1 LSPLEFLPNHPG
13 REQQIQLFI
22 KRDDLIHPSIQ
33 GNKWRKLR
41 PLLES
46 FHTHSSARGII
57 TFGGAFSNHLQAVA
71 QAGALYGIETVGIL
85 RGIAADLSNPTLREA
100 SAAGMKL
107 FPIPKKDYDAKLESS
122 LVQEIGRSYP
132 DHLVLPEGGATPEAV
147 LSCAEISREVLEQV
161 GDCTDKPLFISVSA
175 GTGTTAAGILRGLPA
190 PHQVLVFPAASY
202 GISIE
207 TILECSE
214 KVDDRTRVQLITAY
228 IMGKFAS
235 PDPRILEFAHW
246 FAHRYHIQLDPIYTA
261 RMMFGVFDLLQ
272 QGFFPKGSV
281 IVAVHTG
288 GLQGWR
294 GINLP

>member
-1 LSPLEFLPNHPG
+1 MSPLEFLPDHPG
-13 REQQIQLFI
+13 REQQIHLFI
-22 KRDDLIHPSIQ
+22 KRDDLVHPSIQ

-46 FHTHSSARGII
+46 FHFHSSARGII
-57 TFGGAFSNHLQAVA
+57 TFGGPFSNHLQAVA
-71 QAGALYGIETVGIL
+71 QAGALYGIKTVGIL

-132 DHLVLPEGGATPEAV
+132 DYLILPEGGATPEAV
-147 LSCAEISREVLEQV
+147 ISCAEISREVLEQV
-161 GDCTDKPLFISVSA
+161 GDCTDKPLFISVPA
-175 GTGTTAAGILRGLPA
+175 GTGTTAAGIFRGLPA
-190 PHQVLVFPAASY
+190 PYKVLVFPAASY
-202 GISIE
+202 GVSSD
-207 TILECSE
+207 TILGYLGKEEDLSRIQFFTE
-214 KVDDRTRVQLITAY
+214 Y
-228 IMGKFAS
+228 IMGKFAA
-235 PDPRILEFAHW
+235 PDPRIMDFAHW
-246 FAHRYHIQLDPIYTA
+246 FAQRYQIQLDPIYTA
-261 RMMFGVFDLLQ
+261 RMMFGLFDLLQ

-294 GINLP
+294 GMSLS